1 MLCPTCHTE
10 NLEDEQ
16 ICRRCGADLTMPST
30 SLMTIQHRLPAVLHN
45 PQIPRVAASV
55 GAVAI
60 GVGLELL
67 RRSLVARVTQ
77 PTRMPQP
84 VSNTL
89 PTLNRLKDVLFP
101 QNEKNY
107 KLPKNYEIQET
118 VVYMQR
124 VIRRKD

>member
-1 MLCPTCHTE
+1 
-10 NLEDEQ
+10 
-16 ICRRCGADLTMPST
+16 
-30 SLMTIQHRLPAVLHN
+30 
-45 PQIPRVAASV
+45 V
-55 GAVAI
+55 GAVAV

-67 RRSLVARVTQ
+67 RRSLVARATQ
-77 PTRMPQP
+77 PSRLPQP

-101 QNEKNY
+101 QNEKKY